1 VNIGILGAG
10 QLARMMV
17 LAGRAM
23 GLEFRTLDPKE
34 DSSVGDLCERCVEPY
49 ESPAA
54 LEWLREGADVVT
66 FDFENVPTRVL
77 HELAQQ
83 LPVRPGAAA
92 LEATQDRLHEKQLM
106 QRLGIPV
113 APFRA
118 VETRAELTSAIQELG
133 LPLILKT
140 RRGGYDGKGQVLL
153 REAGDAGK
161 YWDTIAGVPLIAEGF
176 VSFEREISI
185 VAVRGVDGDTR
196 FYRIGENVHDS
207 GILWISRCR
216 PNDPSQAEAESIAA
230 SLMAELDYVGVIT
243 LEFFETPGGLLVN
256 EFAPR
261 VHNSGHWSIEGSVT
275 SQFEN
280 HLRAIC
286 GLPLG
291 STRPLGLSAMLNLV
305 GELPPRGA
313 LLEVP
318 GSHVHYYGKRPR
330 RGRKLGHVTV
340 QAESER
346 ELERRIARLQSRI
359 VPPGGRRELPRPE
372 EPRRA

>member
-230 SLMAELDYVGVIT
+230 SLMAELD
-243 LEFFETPGGLLVN
+243 
-256 EFAPR
+256 FAPR
-261 VHNSGHWSIEGSVT
+261 VASLDLEA
-275 SQFEN
+275 
-280 HLRAIC
+280 RAR
-286 GLPLG
+286 
-291 STRPLGLSAMLNLV
+291 TRGLS
-305 GELPPRGA
+305 PPSWPSPDGVA
-313 LLEVP
+313 
-318 GSHVHYYGKRPR
+318 RPQR
-330 RGRKLGHVTV
+330 AFG
-340 QAESER
+340 
-346 ELERRIARLQSRI
+346 
-359 VPPGGRRELPRPE
+359 PFFGGRATPTGEGQDDGLRRPDLRWGRCAVW
-372 EPRRA
+372 RRAALFACCWWGCLQLGRGEDPLRIPFDSGDVLRGDFVEESRPITEHLTYG

>member
-256 EFAPR
+256 EFAPP
-261 VHNSGHWSIEGSVT
+261 
-275 SQFEN
+275 
-280 HLRAIC
+280 RAQQ
-286 GLPLG
+286 
-291 STRPLGLSAMLNLV
+291 RPLEYRRQRHEPVREPSAGDLWPASGLDPPARAFGDAESRRRAATARRPARSAR
-305 GELPPRGA
+305 EPRA
-313 LLEVP
+313 LLRETAAAWP
-318 GSHVHYYGKRPR
+318 EARAFDGA
-330 RGRKLGHVTV
+330 GRERAGARTKDCPA
-340 QAESER
+340 AEQDR
-346 ELERRIARLQSRI
+346 AA
-359 VPPGGRRELPRPE
+359 GGAP
-372 EPRRA
+372 